1 MLFRC
6 PCNSCG
12 TIKKI
17 EKMAVLYRISKL
29 SREFADG
36 RQDPANG
43 KWFAKAVHLGT
54 VDERTLAKDIAYS
67 CTCTEADVLA
77 VIQALI
83 VEINT
88 FISDSFAVKVDGLGI
103 FRGAISSTGAV
114 EASEFSVS
122 KNITGVRVNFM
133 EARTQNLMTG
143 KFRRAISEGCRFMET
158 PKNDVLSSGGG
169 TSDGGGA

>member
-1 MLFRC
+1 M
-6 PCNSCG
+6 
-12 TIKKI
+12 
-17 EKMAVLYRISKL
+17 

-114 EASEFSVS
+114 EASEFSAA

-133 EARTQNLMTG
+133 EARTRNRMTG

-158 PKNDVLSSGGG
+158 PKYDIEASSGG
-169 TSDGGGA
+169 TSVGGGA

>member
-1 MLFRC
+1 
-6 PCNSCG
+6 
-12 TIKKI
+12 
-17 EKMAVLYRISKL
+17 MAVLYRISKM
-29 SREFADG
+29 SREFSDG

-143 KFRRAISEGCRFMET
+143 KFRRAISEGCRFLET
-158 PKNDVLSSGGG
+158 PKNDVLSSSGG

>member
-1 MLFRC
+1 
-6 PCNSCG
+6 
-12 TIKKI
+12 
-17 EKMAVLYRISKL
+17 MAVLYRISKL

-133 EARTQNLMTG
+133 EARTRNAMTG
-143 KFRRAISEGCRFMET
+143 KFKRAISEGCRFMET
-158 PKNDVLSSGGG
+158 PKNDVLSSSGG
-169 TSDGGGA
+169 TSDGDSKS

>member
-1 MLFRC
+1 
-6 PCNSCG
+6 
-12 TIKKI
+12 
-17 EKMAVLYRISKL
+17 MAVLYRISKM
-29 SREFADG
+29 SREFSDG

-114 EASEFSVS
+114 EASEFSAA

-133 EARTQNLMTG
+133 EARTRNRMTG
-143 KFRRAISEGCRFMET
+143 KFKRAISEGCRFMET
-158 PKNDVLSSGGG
+158 PKYDIDTSVDSKPGSGG
-169 TSDGGGA
+169 TSVGGGA